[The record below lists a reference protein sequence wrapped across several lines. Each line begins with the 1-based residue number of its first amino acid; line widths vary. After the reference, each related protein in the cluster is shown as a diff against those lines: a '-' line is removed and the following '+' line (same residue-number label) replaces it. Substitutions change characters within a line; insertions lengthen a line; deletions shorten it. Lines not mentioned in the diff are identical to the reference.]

1 MSAVTQPPSPLA
13 GAGGELR
20 ANASNE
26 PGVGLDATCAD
37 PLTRFARLRALNTL
51 SHEGRG
57 NGGALTAIIIQH
69 E

>member
-13 GAGGELR
+13 GAGGDLR

-37 PLTRFARLRALNTL
+37 PLTRFRLRALSTL

-57 NGGALTAIIIQH
+57 NGGALIAIIIQH